1 MRSVNWLLA
10 AAMVSGLSG
19 TALAQT
25 SPPPPTPAA
34 PAIAPAD
41 DAGLTRSHWLASGFV
56 GSNFGSTNNDLVSV
70 DRSLSFDWGGQVGY
84 LWRGVVGGEF
94 LANFTPSFG
103 VDTLGVILND
113 NPHVNSYMANAVGV
127 LPLGAQGQFQPYVSG
142 GFGGIQMRFAN
153 GIVANG
159 VLVNGVVVTG
169 LTSSSVSQTG
179 WGSNIGGG
187 IMAFA
192 GKVGV
197 RGDARY
203 YHANTFNNLD
213 ATNLANL
220 VTRSLLSD
228 LNFWRADIGVAFQW

>member
-19 TALAQT
+19 TAWAQT
-25 SPPPPTPAA
+25 STPPPTPVA

-56 GSNFGSTNNDLVSV
+56 GGNFGSINNDAFNV
-70 DRSLSFDWGGQVGY
+70 DNSRSFDWGGQIGY

-103 VDTLGVILND
+103 VDTLGVLVND
-113 NPHVNSYMANAVGV
+113 NPHVNSYMANAIGV
-127 LPLGAQGQFQPYVSG
+127 LPLGAKAQFQPYISG

-153 GIVANG
+153 GIVG
-159 VLVNGVVVTG
+159 SGIIVNGVVVADVTN
-169 LTSSSVSQTG
+169 SSVSQTG
-179 WGSNIGGG
+179 WGENVGAG

-192 GKVGV
+192 GKVGF

-213 ATNLANL
+213 ATNLANQ
-220 VTRSLLSD
+220 VTKSLLSD
-228 LNFWRADIGVAFQW
+228 LNFWRADVGVAFQW

>member
-19 TALAQT
+19 TAFAQT
-25 SPPPPTPAA
+25 SAPPPTPAA

-56 GSNFGSTNNDLVSV
+56 GANFGSGNNDFFSA
-70 DRSLSFDWGGQVGY
+70 DRSRSFDWGGQIGY

-103 VDTLGVILND
+103 FETTGLVVD
-113 NPHVNSYMANAVGV
+113 NPHVNSYMVNAVGA

-142 GFGGIQMRFAN
+142 GFGAIQMRFAN
-153 GIVANG
+153 GIAG
-159 VLVNGVVVTG
+159 SLVNGLAD
-169 LTSSSVSQTG
+169 LTTSSVSQTG
-179 WGSNIGGG
+179 GGYDVGGG
-187 IMAFA
+187 ILLFA

-203 YHANTFNNLD
+203 YHANSITPD
-213 ATNLANL
+213 ATNLTNR
-220 VTRSLLSD
+220 VIQGLLSD

>member
-19 TALAQT
+19 TAWAQT

-56 GSNFGSTNNDLVSV
+56 GSNFGSTNNDFFSV
-70 DRSLSFDWGGQVGY
+70 DRSRSFDWGGQIGY

-103 VDTLGVILND
+103 VDTLGVVLTD

-127 LPLGAQGQFQPYVSG
+127 LPLGAKGQFQPYVSG

-153 GIVANG
+153 GIVG
-159 VLVNGVVVTG
+159 SGILVDGVVVDVT
-169 LTSSSVSQTG
+169 TSSISQTG
-179 WGSNIGGG
+179 GGSNLGGG

-192 GKVGV
+192 GKVGF

-203 YHANTFNNLD
+203 YHANTFTPD
-213 ATNLANL
+213 ATSLANR
-220 VTRSLLSD
+220 VTQNLLSD
-228 LNFWRADIGVAFQW
+228 LNFWRADVGVAFQW

>member
-1 MRSVNWLLA
+1 MRSVNGLLA
-10 AAMVSGLSG
+10 AAVVSWCSG

-25 SPPPPTPAA
+25 PPATPAA

-41 DAGLTRSHWLASGFV
+41 NAGLTRSHWLASGFV
-56 GSNFGSTNNDLVSV
+56 GSNFGSTNNDFFSV
-70 DRSLSFDWGGQVGY
+70 DRSRSFDWGGQIGY

-103 VDTLGVILND
+103 VDTLGVVLND

-127 LPLGAQGQFQPYVSG
+127 LPLGAKGQFQPYISG
-142 GFGGIQMRFAN
+142 GFGGIQMRFPN
-153 GIVANG
+153 GIVG
-159 VLVNGVVVTG
+159 SGILVNGVVADV
-169 LTSSSVSQTG
+169 TSSSISQTG
-179 WGSNIGGG
+179 GGSNIGGG

-192 GKVGV
+192 GKVGF

-203 YHANTFNNLD
+203 YHANTFTAD
-213 ATNLANL
+213 ATNLANR
-220 VTRSLLSD
+220 VTQSLLSD

>member
-19 TALAQT
+19 TAFAQT
-25 SPPPPTPAA
+25 STPPPTPVA

-41 DAGLTRSHWLASGFV
+41 DVGLTRSHWLASGFV
-56 GSNFGSTNNDLVSV
+56 GSNFGSSNTDFFSA
-70 DRSLSFDWGGQVGY
+70 DRSRSFDWGGQIGY

-103 VDTLGVILND
+103 VDTTGVILD
-113 NPHVNSYMANAVGV
+113 NPHVNSYMANAVGA
-127 LPLGAQGQFQPYVSG
+127 LPLGAQGQFQPYISG
-142 GFGGIQMRFAN
+142 GFGAIQMRFAN
-153 GIVANG
+153 GIVG
-159 VLVNGVVVTG
+159 SGLINGVVAD
-169 LTSSSVSQTG
+169 LSTSSINQTAG
-179 WGSNIGGG
+179 GYNVGGG

-203 YHANTFNNLD
+203 FHANAFTPD
-213 ATNLANL
+213 SRNLANL
-220 VTRSLLSD
+220 VTQNLLSD
-228 LNFWRADIGVAFQW
+228 LNFWRADVGVAFQW

>member
-56 GSNFGSTNNDLVSV
+56 GGNFGSTNNDFVTV
-70 DRSLSFDWGGQVGY
+70 DRSRSFDWGGQIGY

-94 LANFTPSFG
+94 LASFTPSFG
-103 VDTLGVILND
+103 VDTLGVFLND
-113 NPHVNSYMANAVGV
+113 NPNVNSYMANAVGV
-127 LPLGAQGQFQPYVSG
+127 LPLGAKGQFQPYISG

-153 GIVANG
+153 GIVG
-159 VLVNGVVVTG
+159 SGILVNGVVVADVTN
-169 LTSSSVSQTG
+169 SSVSQTG
-179 WGSNIGGG
+179 WGSNVGAG

-192 GKVGV
+192 GKVGF

-203 YHANTFNNLD
+203 YHANTFTPD
-213 ATNLANL
+213 ATGLANQ
-220 VTRSLLSD
+220 VTQSLLSD
-228 LNFWRADIGVAFQW
+228 LNFWRADVGVAFQW

>member
-1 MRSVNWLLA
+1 MRSVNGLLV
-10 AAMVSGLSG
+10 AAMALGLSG
-19 TALAQT
+19 TAWAQT
-25 SPPPPTPAA
+25 PPPTPAA

-56 GSNFGSTNNDLVSV
+56 GSNFGSTNNDFFNV
-70 DRSLSFDWGGQVGY
+70 DRSRSFDWGGQIGY

-113 NPHVNSYMANAVGV
+113 NPHVNSYMANAIGV
-127 LPLGAQGQFQPYVSG
+127 LPLGAKGQFQPYVSG
-142 GFGGIQMRFAN
+142 GLGGIQMRFAN
-153 GIVANG
+153 GIVG
-159 VLVNGVVVTG
+159 SGIVVNGVVVADV
-169 LTSSSVSQTG
+169 TSSSISQTG
-179 WGSNIGGG
+179 GGSNIGGG

-192 GKVGV
+192 GKVGF

-203 YHANTFNNLD
+203 YHANTFTAD
-213 ATNLANL
+213 ASSIANQ
-220 VTRSLLSD
+220 VTQTLLSD

>member
-1 MRSVNWLLA
+1 MRSVNGLLA
-10 AAMVSGLSG
+10 AAMVLGLSG

-25 SPPPPTPAA
+25 PPPTPAA

-41 DAGLTRSHWLASGFV
+41 NAGLTRSHWLASGFV
-56 GSNFGSTNNDLVSV
+56 GSNFGSTNNDFFNV
-70 DRSLSFDWGGQVGY
+70 DRSRSFDWGGQIGY

-113 NPHVNSYMANAVGV
+113 NPHVNSYMANAIGV
-127 LPLGAQGQFQPYVSG
+127 LPLGAKGQFQPYVSG

-153 GIVANG
+153 GIVGSGILVNG
-159 VLVNGVVVTG
+159 VLVDV
-169 LTSSSVSQTG
+169 TSSSVSQTG

-192 GKVGV
+192 GKVGF

-203 YHANTFNNLD
+203 YHANTFTAD
-213 ATNLANL
+213 ATNLANQ
-220 VTRSLLSD
+220 VTQTLLSD

>member
-19 TALAQT
+19 TAFAQT
-25 SPPPPTPAA
+25 SAPPPTPVA

-56 GSNFGSTNNDLVSV
+56 GSNFGSVDNNVTV
-70 DRSLSFDWGGQVGY
+70 DRSRSFDWGGQIGY

-103 VDTLGVILND
+103 IDTTGVIFD
-113 NPHVNSYMANAVGV
+113 NPHVNSYMANGV
-127 LPLGAQGQFQPYVSG
+127 AALPLGAQGQFQPYISA
-142 GFGGIQMRFAN
+142 GFGAIQMRFAN
-153 GIVANG
+153 GIVG
-159 VLVNGVVVTG
+159 SGLVDGGVVD
-169 LTSSSVSQTG
+169 LTTSSVSQTG
-179 WGSNIGGG
+179 GGWNTGGG

-203 YHANTFNNLD
+203 YHANTITLD
-213 ATNLANL
+213 ATNLANR
-220 VTRSLLSD
+220 VTQSLLSD
-228 LNFWRADIGVAFQW
+228 LHFWRADIGVAFQW

>member
-1 MRSVNWLLA
+1 
-10 AAMVSGLSG
+10 MVSGLSG

-25 SPPPPTPAA
+25 PTPTPVA

-56 GSNFGSTNNDLVSV
+56 GGNFGATNNDLVTV
-70 DRSLSFDWGGQVGY
+70 DRSRSFDWGGQVGY

-103 VDTLGVILND
+103 FDTIGVIHND
-113 NPHVNSYMANAVGV
+113 NPHVNSYMANAIGV
-127 LPLGAQGQFQPYVSG
+127 LPLGAKGQFQPYVSG
-142 GFGGIQMRFAN
+142 GLGGIQMRFAN
-153 GIVANG
+153 GIVG
-159 VLVNGVVVTG
+159 SGIVVNGVVVADV
-169 LTSSSVSQTG
+169 TSSSISQTG
-179 WGSNIGGG
+179 GGSNIGGG

-192 GKVGV
+192 GKVGF

-203 YHANTFNNLD
+203 YHANTFTAD
-213 ATNLANL
+213 ATNLANR
-220 VTRSLLSD
+220 VTQTLLSD

>member
-25 SPPPPTPAA
+25 STPPPTPVA

-56 GSNFGSTNNDLVSV
+56 GSNFGSVDNNVTV
-70 DRSLSFDWGGQVGY
+70 DRSRSFDWGGQIGY

-103 VDTLGVILND
+103 IDTTGVIFD
-113 NPHVNSYMANAVGV
+113 NPHVNSYMANGV
-127 LPLGAQGQFQPYVSG
+127 AALPLGAQGQFQPYISA
-142 GFGGIQMRFAN
+142 GFGAIQMRFAN
-153 GIVANG
+153 GIVG
-159 VLVNGVVVTG
+159 SGLVDGGVVD
-169 LTSSSVSQTG
+169 LTTSSVSQTG
-179 WGSNIGGG
+179 GGWNTGGG

-192 GKVGV
+192 GKIGV

-203 YHANTFNNLD
+203 YHANTITLD
-213 ATNLANL
+213 ATNLANR
-220 VTRSLLSD
+220 VTQSLLSD
-228 LNFWRADIGVAFQW
+228 LHFWRADIGVAFQW

>member
-19 TALAQT
+19 TAFAQT
-25 SPPPPTPAA
+25 STPPPTPVA

-56 GSNFGSTNNDLVSV
+56 GSNFGSSNNDFFNT
-70 DRSLSFDWGGQVGY
+70 DRSRSFDWGGQIGY

-94 LANFTPSFG
+94 LTNFTPSFG
-103 VDTLGVILND
+103 VDTTGVILD
-113 NPHVNSYMANAVGV
+113 NPHVNSYMANAVGA

-142 GFGGIQMRFAN
+142 GFGAIQMRFAN
-153 GIVANG
+153 GIVGSGLVNG
-159 VLVNGVVVTG
+159 VLVTD
-169 LTSSSVSQTG
+169 LTTSSISQTAGG
-179 WGSNIGGG
+179 WNAGAG

-203 YHANTFNNLD
+203 FHANNFTPD
-213 ATNLANL
+213 STNFANR
-220 VTRSLLSD
+220 VVQNLLSD
-228 LNFWRADIGVAFQW
+228 LNFWRADVGVAFQW

>member
-19 TALAQT
+19 TAWAQT
-25 SPPPPTPAA
+25 STPPPTPAA

-56 GSNFGSTNNDLVSV
+56 GGNFGSTNNDFFSV
-70 DRSLSFDWGGQVGY
+70 DRSRSFDWGGQIGY

-94 LANFTPSFG
+94 LASFTPSFG
-103 VDTLGVILND
+103 VDTLGVFLND
-113 NPHVNSYMANAVGV
+113 NPNVNSYMANAVAV
-127 LPLGAQGQFQPYVSG
+127 LPLGAKGQFQPYVSG
-142 GFGGIQMRFAN
+142 GYGGIQMRFAN
-153 GIVANG
+153 GIVG
-159 VLVNGVVVTG
+159 SGIVVNGVVVADV
-169 LTSSSVSQTG
+169 TSSSISQTG
-179 WGSNIGGG
+179 GGSNIGGG

-192 GKVGV
+192 GKVGF

-203 YHANTFNNLD
+203 YHANTFTAD
-213 ATNLANL
+213 AGNLANR
-220 VTRSLLSD
+220 VTQSLLSD